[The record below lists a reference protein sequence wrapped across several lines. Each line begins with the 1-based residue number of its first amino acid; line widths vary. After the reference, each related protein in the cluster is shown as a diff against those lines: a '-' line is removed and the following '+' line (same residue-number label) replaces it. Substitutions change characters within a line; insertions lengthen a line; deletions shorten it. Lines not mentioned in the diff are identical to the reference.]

1 MNYADAPFVVRGA
14 WWVVLAT
21 KITKGRKNWEWGMG
35 NVANW
40 ESRHLGGCGRGAI
53 NPSICIMRLHTIDV
67 FAQIGRG
74 VCAHRVKYHVK
85 PLTSGEFRDWHKVAV
100 TRNQD

>member
-1 MNYADAPFVVRGA
+1 MVSGSCVVGGFSH
-14 WWVVLAT
+14 
-21 KITKGRKNWEWGMG
+21 KDHKGQKEWGMGNGEWGMG

-74 VCAHRVKYHVK
+74 VRASDKIHHLQIWR
-85 PLTSGEFRDWHKVAV
+85 S
-100 TRNQD
+100 